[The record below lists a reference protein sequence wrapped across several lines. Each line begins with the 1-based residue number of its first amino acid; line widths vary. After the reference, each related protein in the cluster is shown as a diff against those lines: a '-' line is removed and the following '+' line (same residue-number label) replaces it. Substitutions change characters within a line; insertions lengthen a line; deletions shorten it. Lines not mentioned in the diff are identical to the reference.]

1 MFKLNHILFLLLATV
16 ATNAPDAKI
25 AEETGKGLSLYK
37 RGAYPEALEC
47 FKKVISMIDDTTT
60 AELCNYKGLALHYQN
75 DLLDAIA
82 CFDQALDKDNKLF
95 QALFNKALS
104 LRNLGKHYEALC
116 CINSYLSKCDEGFG
130 ALNAKGL
137 IYDELR
143 DYANAIECFDE
154 LISVTAGST
163 KPELKELNIL
173 AWNNKAMSLANS
185 GDYEGGLRIID
196 EQLSDKTNESFVLD
210 TKGFI
215 LFKQEKYQEASEV
228 LEKASKTSPG
238 DKFVWYHRGN
248 VFSKLGQ
255 PGQALRCYRKAI
267 EIDQKFAEAYN
278 DEAAEL
284 SMSGRYQ
291 EASEAL
297 EKALKIKPELVTAH
311 ENLIRISLRGQIHPT
326 FWDFWNSS
334 KYKRILAITIVTLSI
349 YLIAQPLL
357 VSAIFPTPKAPQD
370 SVTTATTTATELPA
384 ITNFM
389 SVPIIP
395 VTNLI
400 AVGILTVIILSPI
413 LSGAKVGPLEFTFL
427 DSQRSAQPLSSAM

>member
-1 MFKLNHILFLLLATV
+1 MFKLNVIVFPSVATV
-16 ATNAPDAKI
+16 AADAPNAKI
-25 AEETGKGLSLYK
+25 ASEIQKGLSLY
-37 RGAYPEALEC
+37 RQGAYLEAAES
-47 FKKVISMIDDTTT
+47 FKKVNSMIDDTTT
-60 AELCNYKGLALHYQN
+60 AQLCNYKGLALHYQN

-82 CFDQALDKDNKLF
+82 YFDQALDKDNRLIE
-95 QALFNKALS
+95 ALFNKALS

-116 CINSYLSKCDEGFG
+116 CINSYLSKCDEGFV

-137 IYDELR
+137 IYDELH
-143 DYANAIECFDE
+143 DYVNAIECFDK
-154 LISVTAGST
+154 LISLTAGST
-163 KPELKELNIL
+163 KPELKELNTL

-196 EQLSDKTNESFVLD
+196 EQLGDKTNESFVLD
-210 TKGFI
+210 TRGFI
-215 LFKQEKYQEASEV
+215 LFKQEKYKEASEV
-228 LEKASKTSPG
+228 LEKASKISPG

-267 EIDQKFAEAYN
+267 EIDHKFAEAYN

-284 SMSGRYQ
+284 SMTGRFQ
-291 EASEAL
+291 EASETL

-311 ENLIRISLRGQIHPT
+311 ENLIRISFRGQIHPT

-334 KYKRILAITIVTLSI
+334 KYKRILGITIMTIAI

-357 VSAIFPTPKAPQD
+357 VSAIVQTPE
-370 SVTTATTTATELPA
+370 VTQAGVNTASPTELSA
-384 ITNFM
+384 IAENFM

-427 DSQRSAQPLSSAM
+427 DSQRSAQPLSSAL